1 MQQKYIEQMEEI
13 RRRIESIE
21 IMTEV
26 ENTRLYLPVV
36 TENVYLQIRKI
47 LELIAMASLVANKE
61 VMEEFSRSLQ
71 DSVANGTVIRY

>member
-26 ENTRLYLPVV
+26 ENTRLYLPVCNR
-36 TENVYLQIRKI
+36 ERLF
-47 LELIAMASLVANKE
+47 AN
-61 VMEEFSRSLQ
+61 
-71 DSVANGTVIRY
+71 